1 MSEVELI
8 DIFAENLRYT
18 MQDVRITQS
27 ELARYTGLSE
37 AAISR
42 YLAKKRLPTIS
53 ALVNMCVV
61 LNCTLDDLIPSYEI
75 IESSR

>member
-18 MQDVRITQS
+18 MKDVRITQA
-27 ELARYTGLSE
+27 ELAKYACLSE

-42 YLAKKRLPTIS
+42 YLSKKRLPDIR

-61 LNCTLDDLIPSYEI
+61 LNCTLDDLIPSYEM
-75 IESSR
+75 IEGTR

>member
-18 MQDVRITQS
+18 MQDVRITQT
-27 ELARYTGLSE
+27 ELAKYAGLSE

-42 YLAKKRLPTIS
+42 YLAKKRLPTVS
-53 ALVNMCVV
+53 ALINMCYV
-61 LNCTLDDLIPSYEI
+61 LNCTLDDLIPSYEM
-75 IESSR
+75 IEGTR

>member
-18 MQDVRITQS
+18 MKDVRITQA
-27 ELARYTGLSE
+27 ELAKYSGLSE

-42 YLAKKRLPTIS
+42 YLAKKRLPDVR
-53 ALVNMCVV
+53 ALINMCVV
-61 LNCTLDDLIPSYEI
+61 LNCTLEDLIPSYEI